1 MVHSGGQDS
10 AQDQSQD
17 TASFLEPSAISPY
30 RDNMASSYPSHYS
43 ALADR
48 TRTGVSVDTKPFLWN
63 NYPDHKYP
71 SPGICSPTSAAP
83 DTVCAPVTPHQV
95 RARQPEGEIFL
106 TLSLFSPPQAASW
119 NAYQHPAHP
128 YSLAETR
135 HVTAADTFHPD
146 YTRLSQYPPESLY
159 THPPHG
165 E

>member
-1 MVHSGGQDS
+1 MMVHSGGQDS
-10 AQDQSQD
+10 AQDPSQD

-30 RDNMASSYPSHYS
+30 RENMASSYPSHYS

-95 RARQPEGEIFL
+95 RPS
-106 TLSLFSPPQAASW
+106 LSPRVKYF
-119 NAYQHPAHP
+119 
-128 YSLAETR
+128 
-135 HVTAADTFHPD
+135 
-146 YTRLSQYPPESLY
+146 
-159 THPPHG
+159 
-165 E
+165 

>member
-95 RARQPEGEIFL
+95 RLRGKYFQ
-106 TLSLFSPPQAASW
+106 LS
-119 NAYQHPAHP
+119 H
-128 YSLAETR
+128 
-135 HVTAADTFHPD
+135 
-146 YTRLSQYPPESLY
+146 
-159 THPPHG
+159 
-165 E
+165 